1 MKTTDVLQVYDAHYA
16 ADYDNRFLLLPDIRS
31 NTEADLTLLR
41 GLLGPDARWLDIG
54 CGTGYFLSKFPGVA
68 RAGYD
73 LSAAML
79 AQARRGSPDALFFR
93 EGDFRDPVPEWEAQ
107 WSLVTCM
114 WSAYSYCETVKEVEQ
129 VVANMVE
136 WTRPGGAIF
145 IPVLD
150 LEEMRGT
157 SVLYHTDSA
166 GIFPGDFWIT
176 GVTWSWAESETGKT
190 HHHLIA
196 PHIEHFIRLLAPHFK
211 QVEVVSHP
219 AVVPGGPARRAV
231 LATARRTG
239 IDATR
244 PATVI
249 WPTPKPV
256 VPAAATLPLTVLLK
270 EVVSRLRP
278 GHLWRAVRHRLH
290 R

>member
-1 MKTTDVLQVYDAHYA
+1 MKTTDVLQVYDAGYA

-31 NTEADLTLLR
+31 NTEADLTVLR
-41 GLLGPDARWLDIG
+41 GVLGPDARWLDIG

-79 AQARRGSPDALFFR
+79 AQAQTASPDALFFR
-93 EGDFRDPVPEWEAQ
+93 EGDFRDPVPEWRAQ

-166 GIFPGDFWIT
+166 GIYPGDFWIT
-176 GVTWSWAESETGKT
+176 GITWSWAESETGKT

-196 PHIEHFIRLLAPHFK
+196 PHLEHFIRLLAPHFER
-211 QVEVVSHP
+211 VEVVSHP
-219 AVVPGGPARRAV
+219 PVTPGGPARRAV
-231 LATARRTG
+231 LATGRHAG
-239 IDATR
+239 PEVAR
-244 PATVI
+244 PAVVA
-249 WPTPKPV
+249 WPA
-256 VPAAATLPLTVLLK
+256 PAPSVSLAATLPLAVLLE
-270 EVVSRLRP
+270 EVAARLRP
-278 GHLWRAVRHRLH
+278 GHIWRAVRHRLS